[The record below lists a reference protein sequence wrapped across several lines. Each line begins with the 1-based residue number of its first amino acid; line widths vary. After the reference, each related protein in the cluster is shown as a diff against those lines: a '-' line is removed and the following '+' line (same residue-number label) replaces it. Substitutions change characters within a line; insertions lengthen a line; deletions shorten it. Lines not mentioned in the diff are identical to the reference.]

1 MDHNSKE
8 LLLSESVNTQS
19 FKEVYNY
26 ENLAS
31 KEKKKANFLS
41 TEAVRLYELGSLMT
55 SISHL
60 IKHVAF
66 LKSKPFYLLMHK
78 RLQDTL
84 TKTAAVGRGYLVKI
98 RLSDCSETRMLTIAC
113 PSSHP
118 QIQSIFPSLFTSF
131 HPSFPSHLAR
141 LSISLLIPIGLE
153 AFLLCLSSLV
163 RIREQTS
170 PLAVII

>member
-8 LLLSESVNTQS
+8 SLLSESVNTQS

-31 KEKKKANFLS
+31 KVKKKKANFLS

-78 RLQDTL
+78 HLQTHSLRRLQL
-84 TKTAAVGRGYLVKI
+84 AAGIL
-98 RLSDCSETRMLTIAC
+98 
-113 PSSHP
+113 
-118 QIQSIFPSLFTSF
+118 
-131 HPSFPSHLAR
+131 
-141 LSISLLIPIGLE
+141 
-153 AFLLCLSSLV
+153 
-163 RIREQTS
+163 
-170 PLAVII
+170 

>member
-1 MDHNSKE
+1 MDHNSKKS
-8 LLLSESVNTQS
+8 LLSEFVNTQS

-31 KEKKKANFLS
+31 KVKKKKANFLS

-78 RLQDTL
+78 HLQTHSLRRLQLATGILWRSDSAIAQRHACSPSPAL
-84 TKTAAVGRGYLVKI
+84 HLI
-98 RLSDCSETRMLTIAC
+98 RRFSR
-113 PSSHP
+113 
-118 QIQSIFPSLFTSF
+118 SF
-131 HPSFPSHLAR
+131 HPSLLHSIRPFHPTLPVFPYPC
-141 LSISLLIPIGLE
+141 LSPSDWKHSYFVCRVLCASGSRHRRSLL
-153 AFLLCLSSLV
+153 
-163 RIREQTS
+163 
-170 PLAVII
+170 